1 MPLATCTTVAAETP
15 PKVGEIVDGI
25 SGDKDMSIFLAKCTS
40 GSIDFAS
47 NLDV

>member
-25 SGDKDMSIFLAKCTS
+25 GGDKDMSIFF
-40 GSIDFAS
+40 GEMYQWF
-47 NLDV
+47 N